1 MPQQPDAG
9 CVFQCLGLSLC
20 SSSNESKQPCLV
32 TQLNNTVC
40 PTASAVP
47 QQPDN
52 LSVCFRAWGCAAATR
67 ASSLPTPSGSS
78 PWLCCSLPSPI
89 CWDPRSAPMAP
100 ATGAPAWRMPRSVGY
115 VCRPE
120 SASAG
125 FQVTVTDTVQVEDLT
140 GYACRVGQNKVGHLL
155 SIAGTARLPFS
166 FTAWL
171 NQLRHIVKV

>member
-1 MPQQPDAG
+1 M
-9 CVFQCLGLSLC
+9 
-20 SSSNESKQPCLV
+20 
-32 TQLNNTVC
+32 
-40 PTASAVP
+40 P

-89 CWDPRSAPMAP
+89 SWDPRSAPMAP

-125 FQVTVTDTVQVEDLT
+125 FQVTVTDTVQVKGLT
-140 GYACRVGQNKVGHLL
+140 GYACRVGQNNVGHLL
-155 SIAGTARLPFS
+155 SIAGTVRLPFL

-171 NQLRHIVKV
+171 NQCVTIYCQRPTAWLEIVQICFSCIMLFVMSYVICLS